1 MKDWLLWLPLLL
13 LVAAI
18 GALGLVLLAVS
29 IVPHWCA
36 AALSGAGHRLVAIS
50 QRLRQVVAEERR
62 R

>member
-1 MKDWLLWLPLLL
+1 MKGLLLWLPLLL
-13 LVAAI
+13 LC
-18 GALGLVLLAVS
+18 GALGAIGLALVAVS